1 MAALEKYKSKRHFDK
16 TPEPAGDLPAADDRR
31 FVVQKHDASHLH
43 YDFRLQVGDKLVSW
57 AVPKGI
63 SANPADK
70 HLAVKVEDHPVDYQ
84 HFEGVIPDGNY
95 GAGTVLLW
103 DTGTYWPE
111 KSVENTVEAIDEKIR
126 NGSLKFSLEG
136 QKLKGFYSL
145 YRIDDKGDQ
154 EQWIITKSKDK
165 YADANH
171 RFSQHSVVSGLSLDE
186 IASGRKKSSLASPD
200 KIPNAHSSQLPDISP
215 MLATLADAAFDNPE
229 WIFEI
234 KWDGYRI
241 IATRKDNQRNLFSRN
256 GNPYDEK
263 FSIIHDELIKINHDF
278 VMDGE
283 VVVLDQEGKS
293 DFQTL
298 QHLDTQSMHRLYYYV
313 FDLVWLDGYS
323 LLEVPLLQRKELLRK
338 MLPESLQRIRY
349 CDHIPEKGKLFF
361 DQMKKLQ
368 MEGMIA
374 KRAQSKYYPGKR
386 SDEWLKVKTAKHQEA
401 VIVGY
406 TAPKGSRTAF
416 GALLLAINENGRLR
430 YAGKVGTGFDE
441 ATLQDIFKKLQSLK
455 INEPPV
461 KVPAKEKAARWVEP
475 KLIAEVQFTDW
486 TREGAMRHPVFRG
499 LRSDKKTSE
508 IVREDDSPV
517 HVPDLTADAP
527 ENDSTRSLSHRSGK
541 RPSALN
547 TISHP
552 IPTLPELSNP
562 DKIFWPNEK
571 ILKKDVY
578 QYYNQ
583 MADVLL
589 PYLINRP
596 QSLLRSPDGVKGGS
610 FFQKDVKGLV
620 PEWIKTVE
628 VESSSGST
636 EYLLCQNKATLLFM
650 VNWGSVELNPWNA
663 SVPDLDKPDYVVFD
677 LDPVEIGFEEVV
689 RVALGFDQLFEELK
703 LPFYCKT
710 SGSRGIHIYLPVLPH
725 YTHDQG
731 QQFARLLETIIHE
744 RFRKITSFER
754 SPAKRKGKI
763 YLDYLQNG
771 RGKTMASVYSLRL
784 KPGATVSTPVT
795 ADELKAGIDPAEFN
809 IHTMQQRL
817 KDVGDLWKDML
828 NNRVDISAVLKK
840 L

>member
-1 MAALEKYKSKRHFDK
+1 MAPLEKYKSKRHFDK
-16 TPEPAGDLPAADDRR
+16 TPEPPGDGTASNERR

-63 SANPADK
+63 SANPAHK

-84 HFEGVIPDGNY
+84 YFEGIIPKGNY

-103 DTGTYWPE
+103 DTGTYRPE
-111 KSVENTVEAIDEKIR
+111 ESIENSVEAIDEKIEK
-126 NGSLKFSLEG
+126 GSLKFFLDG

-154 EQWIITKSKDK
+154 EQWIIAKSKDK
-165 YADANH
+165 YASTSR
-171 RFSQHSVVSGLSLDE
+171 RFSQRSVSSGLRLDE
-186 IASGRKKSSLASPD
+186 IARRNKSSEPLSPE
-200 KIPNAHSSQLPDISP
+200 KIPEAHTSAMPDISP
-215 MLATLADAAFDNPE
+215 MLATLADAPFDDRN

-241 IATRKDNQRNLFSRN
+241 VATRKGDEKKLLSRN

-263 FSIIHDELIKINHDF
+263 FRTIHEELQKIEHDF

-283 VVVLDQEGKS
+283 VVVLDPEGKS
-293 DFQTL
+293 DFQAL
-298 QHLDTQSMHRLYYYV
+298 QHLDAQAMGRLYYYV
-313 FDLVWLDGYS
+313 FDLLWLDGY
-323 LLEVPLLQRKELLRK
+323 LLQDVPLVQRKELLQQ
-338 MLPESLQRIRY
+338 MLPDGLQRIRY
-349 CDHIPEKGKLFF
+349 CDHIPEKGKLLF

-374 KRAQSKYYPGKR
+374 KRAQSKYHPGKR

-416 GALLLAINENGRLR
+416 GALLLAINEQGKLR
-430 YAGKVGTGFDE
+430 YAGKVGTGFDN
-441 ATLQDIFKKLQSLK
+441 AALQDIYKKLQPLK
-455 INEPPV
+455 VTEAPI
-461 KVPAKEKAARWVEP
+461 KVPAKEKAARWVRP
-475 KLIAEVQFTDW
+475 QIVAEVQFTGW
-486 TREGAMRHPVFRG
+486 TRDGAMRHPTFRG
-499 LRSDKKTSE
+499 FRPNKNAAEVVHEDATTAHTTAKTAVVKKQGRVTSAATKE
-508 IVREDDSPV
+508 K
-517 HVPDLTADAP
+517 A
-527 ENDSTRSLSHRSGK
+527 NFK
-541 RPSALN
+541 
-547 TISHP
+547 
-552 IPTLPELSNP
+552 ELSNP
-562 DKIFWPNEK
+562 DKVFWPDEK

-578 QYYNQ
+578 QYYDQ

-589 PYLINRP
+589 PYLIGRP
-596 QSLLRSPDGVKGGS
+596 QSLLRSPNGVAGKS
-610 FFQKDVKGLV
+610 FFQKDVKGQV
-620 PEWIKTVE
+620 PAWIETVE

-636 EYLLCQNKATLLFM
+636 EYLLCHNIATLLFM
-650 VNWGSVELNPWNA
+650 ANWGSVELNPWNA

-677 LDPVEIGFEEVV
+677 LDPVEISFDEVV
-689 RVALGFDQLFEELK
+689 RVALGFYALFEELK

-710 SGSRGIHIYLPVLPH
+710 SGSRGLHIYLPVLPQ
-725 YTHDQG
+725 YTHEQG
-731 QQFARLLETIIHE
+731 QQFARLLETIIHD

-754 SPAKRKGKI
+754 TPSKRKGKI

-795 ADELKAGIDPAEFN
+795 ADELKAGIDPAGFN
-809 IHTMQQRL
+809 IHTIQQRL
-817 KDVGDLWKDML
+817 KDVGDLWKDMFG
-828 NNRVDISAVLKK
+828 RKIDIGEVLKQ